1 MLHLNGQNLRLAAKN
16 GRTSKTPGHHLS
28 VTHGKE
34 VVGRLKACSAT
45 QEGTAQLDL
54 LLNSPRPHSER
65 EVRNQQVRR
74 PLTLAPL
81 ELSEEVREAQR
92 QKLKFIQEEA
102 QSTSCN
108 PDVTVNET
116 LTRKVKSS
124 VRQRPVKAS
133 VCPSA
138 STEPLK
144 AQNRSPRPRLKC
156 SNPIEQTKESCV
168 EDVVCQGTPAPLYC
182 KPGLSL
188 PSLRVTPQEVCG
200 AQGGQHQTPSTL
212 AETGKR
218 RLRLRRAQCL
228 EEDQQNSNVST
239 QELSAGK
246 GKMAQGVQGRGQRVE
261 RISRGQH
268 HAGKGIKQLP
278 AASWEYVSVRKSH
291 HEDCNQ
297 QPARCS
303 LNRQLAEGG
312 SSDRALEGVKP
323 SASNWR
329 SKSKKPFITSHN
341 SAVPL

>member
-54 LLNSPRPHSER
+54 LLNSPRPHLESEI
-65 EVRNQQVRR
+65 RNHHVRR

-102 QSTSCN
+102 QSTSCK
-108 PDVTVNET
+108 PDETVNET
-116 LTRKVKSS
+116 LKRTVKSC
-124 VRQRPVKAS
+124 VRQRPIKAS
-133 VCPSA
+133 ACPSA

-144 AQNRSPRPRLKC
+144 AQRPRLKC
-156 SNPIEQTKESCV
+156 SNPIEQTRECCL

-188 PSLRVTPQEVCG
+188 PSLRVKPQEVCG
-200 AQGGQHQTPSTL
+200 AQGGQHQIPSTL
-212 AETGKR
+212 GETGKR

-246 GKMAQGVQGRGQRVE
+246 GKLAHGVRGRGQQVE
-261 RISRGQH
+261 RVSRGQH
-268 HAGKGIKQLP
+268 HPGKGIKQLP
-278 AASWEYVSVRKSH
+278 VASWESVSVRKSH
-291 HEDCNQ
+291 HEDYNQ

-323 SASNWR
+323 SASNCS

-341 SAVPL
+341 NAVPL